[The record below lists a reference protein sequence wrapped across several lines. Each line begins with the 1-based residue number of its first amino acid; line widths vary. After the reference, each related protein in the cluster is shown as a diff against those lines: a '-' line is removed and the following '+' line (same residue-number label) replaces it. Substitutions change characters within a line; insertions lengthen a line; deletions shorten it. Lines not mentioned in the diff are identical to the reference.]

1 MLQCVHCLAFLDL
14 RVKMRIGNLEC
25 YSFVYRNVFVWLTGS
40 ASANMYGLDTV
51 PSNWLAEK
59 LGKLLSAPSHKWGNG
74 TPFSSEI
81 TNNKSIGSLISL
93 EEEPWHRSLLSQV
106 QSLEL

>member
-1 MLQCVHCLAFLDL
+1 MKCSDFTPDSGSVTFQ
-14 RVKMRIGNLEC
+14 
-25 YSFVYRNVFVWLTGS
+25 SYRYIFKPASVWRRLTLS
-40 ASANMYGLDTV
+40 GLDTV
-51 PSNWLAEK
+51 PSNWLAEQ